1 MVEVIRRSTE
11 VIGQEYIVGRMRA
24 QKDAIEKA
32 REEARKVVES
42 GQEEGEKDV
51 NEKEKE
57 EEVARAS
64 QEARAGIV

>member
-1 MVEVIRRSTE
+1 M
-11 VIGQEYIVGRMRA
+11 IGQEYIVGRMRA

-64 QEARAGIV
+64 QEARVGIV

>member
-64 QEARAGIV
+64 QEARVGIV